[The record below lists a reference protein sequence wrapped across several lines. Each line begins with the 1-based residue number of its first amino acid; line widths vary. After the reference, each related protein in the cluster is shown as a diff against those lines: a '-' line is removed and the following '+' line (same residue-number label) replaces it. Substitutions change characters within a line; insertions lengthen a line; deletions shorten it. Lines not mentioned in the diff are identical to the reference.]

1 MAPEV
6 RDLQKGKSYDP
17 KKADVYSLGVCLF
30 VLLFKQFPSL
40 EKKQVGGGATYEM
53 SETD

>member
-6 RDLQKGKSYDP
+6 RDLNTGKSYDP

-30 VLLFKQFPSL
+30 VLLFKQFPL
-40 EKKQVGGGATYEM
+40 H
-53 SETD
+53 